1 MKREHFEYV
10 KSNQPDPAPTKVKL
24 CHADMITSIIILQ
37 PDDNTEGE

>member
-10 KSNQPDPAPTKVKL
+10 KSNQPDPAPTKTKL
-24 CHADMITSIIILQ
+24 CHADMITAMIILL